1 MAQMNR
7 RLTGVDTLFVPTAPE
22 HSFISSSLVKEVGRL
37 GGDVSDFV
45 PPAVHPRLLAR
56 LAAD

>member
-1 MAQMNR
+1 MNR
-7 RLTGVDTLFVPTAPE
+7 QLTGVDTLFIPTAPE

-45 PPAVHPRLLAR
+45 PAAVHARLMAR